1 MENEMKGTI
10 ELIGPRQGM
19 IGVRTENDNFS
30 VLELIG
36 GYSPE
41 MGDVI
46 SGELEHRGGEEVQNI
61 TQGEAWDVFIQDI
74 LGSKESAWSLVSQH

>member
-1 MENEMKGTI
+1 MKGTI

-46 SGELEHRGGEEVQNI
+46 SGELENRGGEEVQNI

>member
-1 MENEMKGTI
+1 MNGTI
-10 ELIGPRQGM
+10 ELIGPCHGT
-19 IGVRTENDNFS
+19 IGVRTESDDFS

-46 SGELEHRGGEEVQNI
+46 SGELENLGGEEVQNI
-61 TQGEAWDVFIQDI
+61 TQGETWDVFIQDI
-74 LGSKESAWSLVSQH
+74 LGTKESAWRLVSQH